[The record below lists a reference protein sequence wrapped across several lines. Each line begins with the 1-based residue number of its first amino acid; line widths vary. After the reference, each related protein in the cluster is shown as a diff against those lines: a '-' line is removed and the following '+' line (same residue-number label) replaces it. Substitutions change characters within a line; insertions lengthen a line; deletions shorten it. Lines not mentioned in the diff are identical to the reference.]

1 MWQGYCSGNVR
12 ANEVALNRHS
22 GACGEG
28 VNAMSVSVARNDVTC
43 GNSRAAD
50 EGACAC
56 LNVNASTRIS
66 QSHGASDIGTNEVAL
81 HDVCVSLNC
90 DADKAVSR
98 DQVARCRRGAA
109 NGIVRRAVF
118 EKHAAAP
125 VGTRHGSGRIG
136 TDEISCDYIVLA
148 GGIRNVDSGRKLPAV
163 NHQPL
168 HGAVACG
175 DLESIAG
182 GGDHRATELDL

>member
-1 MWQGYCSGNVR
+1 
-12 ANEVALNRHS
+12 
-22 GACGEG
+22 
-28 VNAMSVSVARNDVTC
+28 MSVSVAGNDVTC

-66 QSHGASDIGTNEVAL
+66 QSHGASNIGANEVAL

-98 DQVARCRRGAA
+98 DQVARRRRGAA

-118 EKHAAAP
+118 EKHAAAA
-125 VGTRHGSGRIG
+125 VRTRHGSGRVG
-136 TDEISCDYIVLA
+136 ADEISFDYIVLA
-148 GGIRNVDSGRKLPAV
+148 GRARNVDPGPRLKAV
-163 NHQPL
+163 NHQAL
-168 HGAVACG
+168 HDAVARG
-175 DLESIAG
+175 DVETVAG
-182 GGDHRATELDL
+182 EDRRAELDR

>member
-28 VNAMSVSVARNDVTC
+28 VNAMSVRVARNDVTC

-50 EGACAC
+50 EGACAR

-66 QSHGASDIGTNEVAL
+66 QSHGASDIGANEVAL
-81 HDVCVSLNC
+81 HDVGVSLNC

-98 DQVARCRRGAA
+98 DQVARRRRGAA
-109 NGIVRRAVF
+109 NGIVSRSVF
-118 EKHAAAP
+118 EKHAAAA
-125 VGTRHGSGRIG
+125 VGTRPGPRRIG
-136 TDEISCDYIVLA
+136 TDELSCDYFFSV
-148 GGIRNVDSGRKLPAV
+148 GG
-163 NHQPL
+163 
-168 HGAVACG
+168 
-175 DLESIAG
+175 
-182 GGDHRATELDL
+182 

>member
-1 MWQGYCSGNVR
+1 
-12 ANEVALNRHS
+12 
-22 GACGEG
+22 
-28 VNAMSVSVARNDVTC
+28 MSVSVAGNDVTC

-66 QSHGASDIGTNEVAL
+66 QSQGASDVGANEVAL

-98 DQVARCRRGAA
+98 DQVARRRRGAT
-109 NGIVRRAVF
+109 NSIVRRAVF
-118 EKHAAAP
+118 EKHAAA
-125 VGTRHGSGRIG
+125 VRTRHGSGRIG
-136 TDEISCDYIVLA
+136 TYEISCDYIVLV

-163 NHQPL
+163 NH
-168 HGAVACG
+168 
-175 DLESIAG
+175 
-182 GGDHRATELDL
+182 